1 MKKALLYL
9 NGKHVKTLY
18 DIKSV
23 KYDHKYNYWIVT
35 QHIYKH
41 DLTTIHKVTDVDKI
55 IVVDKDGVRKEIER

>member
-1 MKKALLYL
+1 MKALLQL
-9 NGKHVKTLY
+9 NGKYVKTLY

-23 KYDHKYNYWIVT
+23 KFDNKYNYWIVT

-41 DLTTIHKVTDVDKI
+41 DLTTIHKVSDVDKI